1 MKTVGQLGQLHTYRI
16 AKKLFLTILYKHA
29 IDDYNYCVNKKV
41 VLFLE
46 DFIAVGFFLRAH
58 FLDQCFKIRDRQPT
72 AGISVGG
79 LGARRPGPTQQS
91 ADGEVVTQPTHG
103 TNE

>member
-1 MKTVGQLGQLHTYRI
+1 MNTVGQLGQLHTYRI

-46 DFIAVGFFLRAH
+46 DFIAVGFFLRVH
-58 FLDQCFKIRDRQPT
+58 FQCFKIRDRQPT
-72 AGISVGG
+72 AGFSVGG
-79 LGARRPGPTQQS
+79 G
-91 ADGEVVTQPTHG
+91 
-103 TNE
+103 